1 MARPDDAALDRRLG
15 RLLAANRRLRDPA
28 LTPRNRSPL
37 LQPLQRWQAERLRA
51 GFGDFLADPAMRPA
65 AEFFLTDLYGDHDV
79 SARDRNVERV
89 MPLMRKILPGP
100 LIGAAADAIEL
111 AALSHSFDLRLCAA
125 LESDGGGAAITLPRY
140 AAAYRRVG
148 KPRLRARQIGLIVD
162 VGRLLDRAVR
172 KPWLW
177 RLLKVSR
184 LPARAAGLGE
194 LQSFLERGFS
204 AFAALG
210 GAHRFLT
217 EIAAREREVS
227 RRLFSAH
234 PDPFGAP
241 SPQPNSRSR

>member
-1 MARPDDAALDRRLG
+1 MVRLDDAALDRRLG
-15 RLLAANRRLRDPA
+15 RLLAANRRLRDPDQ
-28 LTPRNRSPL
+28 TPRNRSPML
-37 LQPLQRWQAERLRA
+37 PVLQRWQNEPGARETHC
-51 GFGDFLADPAMRPA
+51 RPA

-111 AALSHSFDLRLCAA
+111 AALSHALDLRLCAE
-125 LESDGGGAAITLPRY
+125 LEADGAGRDITVARY

-148 KPRLRARQIGLIVD
+148 KPRLRQRQIGLIVD

-184 LPARAAGLGE
+184 LPAKAAGLGE

-210 GAHRFLT
+210 GAQPFLGA
-217 EIAAREREVS
+217 IAEREREVS
-227 RRLFSAH
+227 RRLFVDA
-234 PDPFGAP
+234 PDPFGT
-241 SPQPNSRSR
+241 RS